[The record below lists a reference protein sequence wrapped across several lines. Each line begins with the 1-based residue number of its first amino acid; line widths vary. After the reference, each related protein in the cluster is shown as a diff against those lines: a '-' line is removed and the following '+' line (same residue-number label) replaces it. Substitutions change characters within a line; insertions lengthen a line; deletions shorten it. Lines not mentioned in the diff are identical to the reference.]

1 MAIEKVEISSK
12 GQVVGSLEYE
22 YPETLEDAIDMDGEE
37 KVYKLFAAQRKI
49 RAIDAKRRELT
60 GGGLPKNILAALKGA
75 DPVKLAEI
83 LEKLGIEAQQLTNHG
98 GVVSATG
105 KSLGGAGLQTD
116 EQWVV
121 GGAWVGN
128 PSPP

>member
-1 MAIEKVEISSK
+1 MAIETVEISSK

-60 GGGLPKNILAALKGA
+60 GGGLPKNILAALKEA
-75 DPVKLAEI
+75 DPVKLAEV
-83 LEKLGIEAQQLTNHG
+83 LKKLGIEA
-98 GVVSATG
+98 
-105 KSLGGAGLQTD
+105 
-116 EQWVV
+116 
-121 GGAWVGN
+121 
-128 PSPP
+128 

>member
-1 MAIEKVEISSK
+1 MANETVEISSK
-12 GQVVGSLEYE
+12 GQVVGSLDYE

-83 LEKLGIEAQQLTNHG
+83 LEKLGIEA
-98 GVVSATG
+98 
-105 KSLGGAGLQTD
+105 
-116 EQWVV
+116 
-121 GGAWVGN
+121 
-128 PSPP
+128 